1 MPVFSPDA
9 SQHEVAG
16 MRVGLAY
23 AAKRA
28 NLTGAELRCTAN
40 LLWQYFAVER
50 GKADFANGLRD
61 GMYIASQQRA

>member
-1 MPVFSPDA
+1 
-9 SQHEVAG
+9 